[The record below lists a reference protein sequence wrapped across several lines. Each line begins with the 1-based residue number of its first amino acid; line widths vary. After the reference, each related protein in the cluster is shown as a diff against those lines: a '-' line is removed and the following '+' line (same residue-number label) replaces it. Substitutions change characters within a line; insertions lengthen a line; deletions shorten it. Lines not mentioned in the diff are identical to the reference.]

1 MDEGCRV
8 ILRGR
13 NSSAQG
19 HSGIMAAPSSVEH
32 CNAVACDGIGGR
44 ALGVIGTWLRG
55 LGSGQEFS
63 GLEPAPQVQPP
74 SDCVLRWMEEIL
86 HSLSTS

>member
-1 MDEGCRV
+1 
-8 ILRGR
+8 
-13 NSSAQG
+13 
-19 HSGIMAAPSSVEH
+19 MAAPSFVEH

-63 GLEPAPQVQPP
+63 GLEPAPQVQLP
-74 SDCVLRWMEEIL
+74 SDCVLRWMDIYLIDRNLQYLWDPGKICSMQRWVLGIL
-86 HSLSTS
+86 VT